1 MCPFL
6 KVCSCITVFCMK
18 CVVCA
23 PMVDFVQYTHML
35 TLAGTVHEF
44 HVTGGP
50 GPPQCCDHP
59 LPEALEACKRCP
71 EGPPPAA
78 LGCTPHAGGGLL
90 AASGRGNTERV

>member
-1 MCPFL
+1 MC
-6 KVCSCITVFCMK
+6 V
-18 CVVCA
+18 

-59 LPEALEACKRCP
+59 LPEALEAC
-71 EGPPPAA
+71 
-78 LGCTPHAGGGLL
+78 
-90 AASGRGNTERV
+90 